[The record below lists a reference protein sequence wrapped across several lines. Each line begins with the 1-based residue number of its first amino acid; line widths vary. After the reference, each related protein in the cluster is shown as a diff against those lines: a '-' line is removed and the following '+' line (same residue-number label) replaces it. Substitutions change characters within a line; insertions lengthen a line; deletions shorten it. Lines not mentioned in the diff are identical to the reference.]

1 MAKKNKKPRKKG
13 VAPKPKGS
21 SWERAVAIKLSERTG
36 LEFRRVPGSGA
47 WMGGMNRQKNMNVLS
62 GAQEALSGDIMGPDG
77 WPFSIEC
84 KNTKAYPRFHLM
96 LKDRDTQIDGFL
108 LEAMTD
114 AHHVQKVPILA
125 LKRTLRGEFMMYP
138 RYLGLKAVEYGLP
151 PPESYPHLSY
161 IYKRPEE
168 NIPVHFLWTLVSFD
182 FFIHNTAIFW
192 EAGTALLNETGEQE
206 KCSEKT

>member
-1 MAKKNKKPRKKG
+1 MKKLAKKNRKKG
-13 VAPKPKGS
+13 AAPKPKGS
-21 SWERAVAIKLSERTG
+21 SWERTVAIKLSERTG

-84 KNTKAYPRFHLM
+84 KNTAAYPRFHLM
-96 LKDRDTQIDGFL
+96 LENQDVQVDAFL

-114 AHHVQKVPILA
+114 AYHVQKIPLLA
-125 LKRTLRGEFMMYP
+125 LKRTRRGEFIMIP
-138 RYLGLKAVEYGLP
+138 RYLGLKAVEFDLP
-151 PPESYPHLSY
+151 PPESYPHMTY

-168 NIPVHFLWTLVSFD
+168 NIPVHFLWTLVSFN